1 MAMATTPLPKKC
13 CSVEEYLAF
22 EVETTIRHE
31 YRNGIIL
38 PMTGGTPTHNK
49 IMSALNALL
58 WFSLRGKDY
67 SLFVADQRLWIPAA
81 NLYTYPDVMVV
92 ANPVELKP
100 GRKDTIVN
108 PLLIIEILSD
118 STEQY
123 DRGDKFAAYQTIA
136 TFHEYVLVDQSRCHV
151 EHYAKQVDDQWRLIE
166 YDQREENLRLRSL
179 EVTLALSDLYEAI
192 VF

>member
-1 MAMATTPLPKKC
+1 
-13 CSVEEYLAF
+13 
-22 EVETTIRHE
+22 
-31 YRNGIIL
+31 
-38 PMTGGTPTHNK
+38 MTGGTPTHNK

-67 SLFVADQRLWIPAA
+67 SLFVVDQRLWIPAM

-108 PLLIIEILSD
+108 PLLIIEVLSD

-123 DRGDKFAAYQTIA
+123 DRADKFAAYQSIA
-136 TFHEYVLVDQSRCHV
+136 TFQEYVLVDQSRCHV
-151 EHYAKQVDDQWRLIE
+151 GCYAKQVDNQWRLIE
-166 YDQREENLRLRSL
+166 YSDIQASLMLRSL
-179 EVTLALSDLYEAI
+179 DVTLALSDLYEAI